1 LITSKIIELRSH
13 IPKLEQVSRHIDVKQ
28 LLSSLLHN
36 DVWFENDLDAF
47 IMLLQK
53 VDISKQLRTGYLENW
68 GKDNQASE
76 LIEPWLSITTLLLY
90 KLINDEKKSG
100 VQSQQLAKRMN
111 TLYKVLDTT
120 TEPWLSA
127 ESSIRNSIESD
138 FKKLF
143 GKIPFDL
150 NKIASHENTKPHLS
164 NKKKTIPLTVLFWE
178 GPIARAYLETI
189 YSLGFTPEKI
199 IHLVSGLDIST
210 KKSVAPWLPLG
221 IRKYYAANLQKVKIN
236 YWPNSINKNFPLLK
250 KSIFD
255 EVQASLGF
263 EYSTLSGANELKDLS
278 LYSDNVETMLV
289 NGLRDPELRANFSKL
304 SNTTMLFT
312 GGGILPENI
321 LSIPKLR
328 FIHIHPGFLPDI
340 RGADCIL
347 WSIMLAGQPS
357 ATCFYMSSGIDTG
370 NIIFP
375 CWLPKV
381 SFTTDNNKYDIKT
394 LYQAVFS
401 FFDPWVRSHALCHLL
416 GKFSNFNTMP
426 AIPQSLDSGTTYH
439 FMHTSLQKY
448 PLQLLFPQVL
458 D

>member
-1 LITSKIIELRSH
+1 MPKI
-13 IPKLEQVSRHIDVKQ
+13 EQASCHIDVKQ

-36 DVWFENDLDAF
+36 DVWFENDLGAF
-47 IMLLQK
+47 SALLQK
-53 VDISKQLRTGYLENW
+53 ADISKQLRTGYLKNW

-76 LIEPWLSITTLLLY
+76 LVEPWLSVTTLLLY
-90 KLINDEKKSG
+90 KLIIDEKKSG

-111 TLYKVLDTT
+111 TLYKLLDST

-127 ESSIRNSIESD
+127 ESLIRNSIESD
-138 FKKLF
+138 FQKLF

-150 NKIASHENTKPHLS
+150 NKEITPYANTKPHLPS
-164 NKKKTIPLTVLFWE
+164 KKKTIPLTVLFWE
-178 GPIARAYLETI
+178 GPTARAYLETI

-210 KKSVAPWLPLG
+210 KKSVAPWLPSG
-221 IRKYYAANLQKVKIN
+221 IRKYYAANLQMVKIN
-236 YWPNSINKNFPLLK
+236 YWPNSINKKFPLLK

-255 EVQASLGF
+255 EVQTSLGF
-263 EYSTLSGANELKDLS
+263 EHSTLSGANELKDLS
-278 LYSDNVETMLV
+278 FYSDNVETMLV
-289 NGLRDPELRANFSKL
+289 DGLRDPELHANFSKL
-304 SNTTMLFT
+304 SKTTMLFT
-312 GGGILPENI
+312 GGGILPGNI
-321 LSIPKLR
+321 LSIPQLR

-340 RGADCIL
+340 RGADCVL
-347 WSIMLAGQPS
+347 WSIMLTGQPS

-370 NIIFP
+370 DIIFP

-381 SFTTDNNKYDIKT
+381 SFPTDNNNYDIKI

-401 FFDPWVRSHALCHLL
+401 FFDPWVRSYALRYLL

-439 FMHTSLQKY
+439 FMHTSLKKY
-448 PLQLLFPQVL
+448 LLQLLFP
-458 D
+458 